1 MGKLPGIINRFIY
14 GTATRNSC
22 RRHPSLCVDETPL
35 TMAAITSPIRYSL
48 LICVIA
54 ITWLPIASQA
64 EGPREDQ
71 VKAAFFYHFA
81 NFVEWPETTFNTT
94 NGQLRICVLGDTRFD
109 QSLETTLSHKK
120 IGDHLFEIRRN
131 PPNAE
136 IQHCH
141 MLYVSNSVKAP
152 IQTILRNI
160 DQKDVLTVGETLDF
174 IKHGGMVHFFVEK
187 QKMRFVINTHAIKHS
202 NLKVSSKLLRLA
214 KTYSP

>member
-1 MGKLPGIINRFIY
+1 MEAVTFRIL
-14 GTATRNSC
+14 
-22 RRHPSLCVDETPL
+22 
-35 TMAAITSPIRYSL
+35 YSL
-48 LICVIA
+48 ILSVVA
-54 ITWLPIASQA
+54 FTWLPSASQA

-81 NFVEWPETTFNTT
+81 NFVEWPEPTFHATD
-94 NGQLRICVLGDTRFD
+94 GYLRICVLGDTRFD

-141 MLYVSNSVKAP
+141 MLYVSNSGKAT
-152 IQTILRNI
+152 IQTIRRYIN
-160 DQKDVLTVGETLDF
+160 QKDVLTVGETLDF

-187 QKMRFVINTHAIKHS
+187 QKMRFAINTQAIKNS